1 MWWGD
6 REICRFVALLK
17 SGAIQTNASWCESK
31 HCKPVQCSQTFCI
44 LIPTERKI
52 HLFWGSGKTGTK
64 QEPNPES
71 KLYSLKILET
81 EHSCWKE
88 PLSKVRIVFMKKLRL
103 GGEGTC
109 PTSSHRSRDEP
120 DGLTAPLLTALY
132 YTWGCSL
139 CFGGSCFWR
148 DPLAVLVFPPTQ
160 PGLPWNFPTY
170 LNFAS
175 VLTT

>member
-1 MWWGD
+1 M
-6 REICRFVALLK
+6 RFVDLLLTASK
-17 SGAIQTNASWCESK
+17 SGAIQSNASWYERK

-44 LIPTERKI
+44 VCFDTYWEEDSLILRIRENRN
-52 HLFWGSGKTGTK
+52 
-64 QEPNPES
+64 QNPES
-71 KLYSLKILET
+71 KLYSSKIMET

-88 PLSKVRIVFMKKLRL
+88 PLSRVRIVFMKKLSL

-109 PTSSHRSRDEP
+109 PTSSHQSRDEP
-120 DGLTAPLLTALY
+120 DGLTAPLLTAPC

-139 CFGGSCFWR
+139 YFGGSCFWR
-148 DPLAVLVFPPTQ
+148 DLLAVLVFPPTQ